1 MTVVRVPATTA
12 NLGAGFDALGLA
24 LGRVLELELDAD
36 PTTND
41 VAHETHPATRA
52 FVAAGGVG
60 SIAVRTDFPPGRGMG
75 FSGAARVAGVVAA
88 AVQRGERWQDERP
101 SLLAHAAELEGHADN
116 AAASMYGGL
125 VVVAGDRCVRVPTD
139 LDPEIVLWIPE
150 RETSTKE
157 SRATLPASLLFD
169 DAVFNLGRAALF
181 VAAWAAGDSASLRT
195 ATEDRWH
202 QTRRLGAVPES
213 AAALEA
219 MREAGAHGAWLSG
232 SGPTVA
238 ALAADATTRAAIESA
253 LVTLTDH
260 ARIDILAVD
269 HEGTTVR

>member
-1 MTVVRVPATTA
+1 
-12 NLGAGFDALGLA
+12 
-24 LGRVLELELDAD
+24 
-36 PTTND
+36 
-41 VAHETHPATRA
+41 
-52 FVAAGGVG
+52 
-60 SIAVRTDFPPGRGMG
+60 
-75 FSGAARVAGVVAA
+75 
-88 AVQRGERWQDERP
+88 
-101 SLLAHAAELEGHADN
+101 
-116 AAASMYGGL
+116 
-125 VVVAGDRCVRVPTD
+125 VRVPTD

-157 SRATLPASLLFD
+157 SRTTLPASLPFD

-202 QTRRLGAVPES
+202 QTRRLGTVPES
-213 AAALEA
+213 AAALDA

-238 ALAADATTRAAIESA
+238 ALAADSATRAAIESA